1 MWIVTLHFDGSNSYI
16 PTKSWSKDMC
26 ASETERGAHNAGK
39 YLIDIYN
46 FPELRLQ
53 DAECFAGIIH
63 HEMVTLDYSYTVRE
77 HIGEYFI

>member
-16 PTKSWSKDMC
+16 PTRDWSKDVC
-26 ASETERGAHNAGK
+26 ASETETGAHNAGK
-39 YLIDIYN
+39 YLVDLYN

-53 DAECFAGIIH
+53 DTEAFAGVIH